1 MIKTV
6 KLFFKKNVTV
16 VWVRCQVSEVWL
28 SRNGYIM
35 EQIKVA
41 GTLNKTDWAILRV
54 FDLFDRK
61 YLFKIKNNKYF
72 SLMFGCRGGGG
83 WLPRNG
89 SIIEQIWSNKQLL
102 IEVGQIGPRGGY

>member
-6 KLFFKKNVTV
+6 KKNVTV
-16 VWVRCQVSEVWL
+16 VWVRCEVSEVWL

-54 FDLFDRK
+54 FDRK
-61 YLFKIKNNKYF
+61 YLFTIKNNTYF
-72 SLMFGCRGGGG
+72 SLMFGCGGGG
-83 WLPRNG
+83 VAT
-89 SIIEQIWSNKQLL
+89 SSNKQLL